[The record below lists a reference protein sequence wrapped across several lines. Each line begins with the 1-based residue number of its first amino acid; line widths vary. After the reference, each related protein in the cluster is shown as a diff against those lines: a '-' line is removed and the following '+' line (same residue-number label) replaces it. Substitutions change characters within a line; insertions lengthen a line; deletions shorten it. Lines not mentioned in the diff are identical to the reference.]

1 MLIGALAHFSVI
13 RILDDLTKGRGRDD
27 GCTEADV
34 KATAKRSRS
43 RRRVELID
51 ELGED
56 VNLTGVVDPLLLA
69 LSERREEAC
78 SGRGVQKTSHHD
90 DVQKQ
95 KNW

>member
-1 MLIGALAHFSVI
+1 M
-13 RILDDLTKGRGRDD
+13 
-27 GCTEADV
+27 

-78 SGRGVQKTSHHD
+78 SGRGVQKTSH
-90 DVQKQ
+90 DVQSTTETK
-95 KNW
+95 KLVRKFC